1 MSARRRLAPDR
12 FGAAFAARAFART
25 AGSCLWA
32 LTCALLIAS
41 IQPARAEPLNEP
53 DTLAAADSPQRSAR
67 IGVLAFRAKAE
78 ALKRWQPLAEHLARE
93 IPDTRFDLEVFDNNE
108 MDAAVA
114 SGAVDFVFVQPSH
127 YVRLTYLHALSSPLA
142 TLVNFEGQTAAS
154 RFGGLIFT
162 RSDRTDIEKLSDLRG
177 RTIAAV
183 DLNGLGG
190 FQMQARELLDAGIR
204 LPEDGRVEVTGQP
217 QDQVVQAVL
226 EGRADAGFVRTGL
239 IEAMLANG
247 ELAAS
252 RLKPLA
258 PQNHPGFPFV
268 ASTRLYPEWPV
279 AAMAHVDP
287 DLSRQVAAALL
298 GLPHDGDFAQRMR
311 IAGFT
316 IPGDYRSIDEL
327 LRALRLPPFDGPPTF
342 TLGEVWKRWQSVWI
356 VLIGVIGTTL
366 LVFIS
371 RLISRNNE
379 LLRAQS
385 LLQSSNEEIRKLNL
399 AVEQSPESIIITDLK
414 GDIVYVNRAFV
425 SNTGYGFDEVLGQNP
440 RLLRSGK
447 TPASVLA
454 DMWATLSA
462 GKVWHGELI
471 NRRKDGS
478 EYVETA
484 TLSPI
489 HDEQGEVFGYLA
501 IKQDIT
507 ARREAEGRIHQ
518 LAFFDP
524 LTGLP
529 NRAQL
534 RELLTSR
541 LTREAHEHF
550 ADALILLNIDRFKLI
565 NDARGHG
572 FGDALLKAVGQRLR
586 EHLHPGDTVARMTSD
601 EFALLLPRV
610 GEDEAQ
616 AGWRAL
622 EITEK
627 LHTHFRS
634 PFEVAGEAI
643 SITVSMGLT
652 SFSGANAADTDEI
665 LRRADTALHRAKDGG
680 GNQTAVFE
688 SHMGEVVAQSFR
700 IEAELRAAIRQGQL
714 HVHLQPQIDTHGML
728 YGAEVL
734 IRWQHPERG
743 MIPPALFI
751 PIAEQ
756 SELIVELSEFIFRT
770 AFEILARAGD
780 QGAPPRLSINLSP
793 RHFRKHGFSEWFMR
807 LIDETGADPTR
818 ITLEVT
824 EGLFIDDFDAISARM
839 TQLSEE
845 GVQFSID
852 DFGTGYSS
860 LAYLKRLPLSEIKI
874 DKSFIQDAP
883 GNPGDAAL
891 VKAILAVADR
901 MHLAVVAEGIETAE
915 QAHFLDSRGEVI
927 RQGYFYGR
935 PDSAQSW
942 LARWNA
948 TTGQST

>member
-1 MSARRRLAPDR
+1 MSSGRGYATGNL
-12 FGAAFAARAFART
+12 GAARTGRAFAFR
-25 AGSCLWA
+25 AVPGAWA
-32 LTCALLIAS
+32 FACALLVVITL
-41 IQPARAEPLNEP
+41 PAQAE
-53 DTLAAADSPQRSAR
+53 TLHGRDATTLSDRTQRSAR
-67 IGVLAFRAKAE
+67 IGVLAFRAKSE
-78 ALKRWQPLAEHLARE
+78 ALARWQPLAEHLERE
-93 IPDTRFDLEVFDNNE
+93 IPDTRFELAVFDNRE

-114 SGAVDFVFVQPSH
+114 SGAIDFVFVQPSH

-142 TLVNFEGQTAAS
+142 TLVNFEGRTAVS
-154 RFGGLIFT
+154 MFGGVIFT
-162 RSDRTDIEKLSDLRG
+162 RADRTDIERIVDLRG

-204 LPEDGRVEVTGQP
+204 LPGDARVEVTGQP

-226 EGRADAGFVRTGL
+226 DGRADAGFVRTGL
-239 IEAMLANG
+239 IEAMVANG
-247 ELAAS
+247 ELEAS

-258 PQNHPGFPFV
+258 PRNHAGFPFV
-268 ASTRLYPEWPV
+268 ISTRLYPEWPV

-298 GLPHDGDFAQRMR
+298 GMPHDGELARRMR

-327 LRALRLPPFDGPPTF
+327 LRALRLAPFDGPPTF
-342 TLGEVWKRWQSVWI
+342 TLGEVWKRWQPVWI

-371 RLISRNNE
+371 RLLSRNTE
-379 LLRAQS
+379 LLKAQS
-385 LLQSSNEEIRKLNL
+385 QLQRSNEEIRKLSL

-414 GDIVYVNRAFV
+414 GDIVYVNQAFV
-425 SNTGYGFDEVLGQNP
+425 STTGYRVDEVMGRSP
-440 RLLRSGK
+440 RLLRSGR

-462 GKVWHGELI
+462 GAVWHGELI

-478 EYVETA
+478 EYLETA

-489 HDEQGEVFGYLA
+489 HDEQGQVFGYLA

-518 LAFFDP
+518 LSYFDP

-534 RELLTSR
+534 RDLLSTR
-541 LTREAHEHF
+541 LAADSGERF

-572 FGDALLKAVGQRLR
+572 FGDALLRAVGQRLS
-586 EHLHPGDTVARMTSD
+586 EHLHSGDMVARMTSD
-601 EFALLLPRV
+601 EFALLLPQV

-622 EITEK
+622 EISESI
-627 LHTHFRS
+627 HARCRN
-634 PFEVAGEAI
+634 PFEVDGEVI
-643 SITVSMGLT
+643 NITVSMGLT
-652 SFSGANAADTDEI
+652 SFSGANRAGTDEI

-680 GNQTAVFE
+680 GNRTAIFE
-688 SHMGEVVAQSFR
+688 THMGEVVAQSFR
-700 IEAELRAAIRQGQL
+700 IEAELRAAIRDRQL
-714 HVHLQPQIDTHGML
+714 HLHLQPQIDAGGAL

-743 MIPPALFI
+743 MIAPAVFI
-751 PIAEQ
+751 PLAEQ
-756 SELIVELSEFIFRT
+756 SELIVELSEFIFTT
-770 AFEILARAGD
+770 AFDILAHAG
-780 QGAPPRLSINLSP
+780 GPGGPPRLSINLSP
-793 RHFRKHGFSEWFMR
+793 RHFRKQGFAEWFMH
-807 LIDETGADPTR
+807 LIEESGADPAR

-824 EGLFIDDFDAISARM
+824 EGLFIDDLDAISTRM
-839 TQLSEE
+839 TQLREQ

-860 LAYLKRLPLSEIKI
+860 LAYLKRLPVSEIKI

-883 GNPGDAAL
+883 TDPGDAAL
-891 VKAILAVADR
+891 VEAILAVADC
-901 MHLAVVAEGIETAE
+901 MNLVVVAEGIETAE
-915 QAHFLDSRGEVI
+915 QARFLDRRGDVV
-927 RQGYFYGR
+927 RQGFFYGR
-935 PDSAQSW
+935 PETAQIW
-942 LARWNA
+942 LTRWNA
-948 TTGQST
+948 PIGHGA